1 MNKTFVLTALVTVL
15 STTAHADTMAQSAK
29 PATTQPSVA
38 VPITPQV
45 PAVIDC
51 KYHIPADTKSI
62 DDATLSSWV
71 SKAAIQSFN
80 FNPASIDQELTDL
93 KLCYTDAGWL
103 GFNDALQK
111 SGNINAIKTQH
122 LTVSSQTDGN
132 IKLSSLKDNQWKATV
147 PLQVVYQNDKQ
158 KITQLLD
165 IEVLVG
171 RKPAGDLGILQ
182 MIATPRPTVTAP
194 PPAEPV
200 AAPAEPKAAPA
211 PEAAQR
217 SPQTVAT
224 PEPAPLVTH

>member
-1 MNKTFVLTALVTVL
+1 MNKTFLFTALVTAL
-15 STTAHADTMAQSAK
+15 STTTHADTLVQPEK
-29 PATTQPSVA
+29 PAIPQPSVS
-38 VPITPQV
+38 VPIKPQV

-62 DDATLSSWV
+62 DDATLSTWI
-71 SKAAIQSFN
+71 SKATVQSFN
-80 FNPASIDQELTDL
+80 FNPASMDQELTDL

-122 LTVSSQTDGN
+122 LTVSSQMDGN
-132 IKLSSLKDNQWKATV
+132 IKLNPLKDSQWKATI
-147 PLQVVYQNDKQ
+147 PLQVVYQNDTQ

-182 MIATPRPTVTAP
+182 MIATPRPTVTAAP
-194 PPAEPV
+194 PIEPV
-200 AAPAEPKAAPA
+200 VAPAAPT
-211 PEAAQR
+211 QTL
-217 SPQTVAT
+217 PQTA
-224 PEPAPLVTH
+224 PEPAPAKAVTH

>member
-1 MNKTFVLTALVTVL
+1 M
-15 STTAHADTMAQSAK
+15 
-29 PATTQPSVA
+29 
-38 VPITPQV
+38 
-45 PAVIDC
+45 
-51 KYHIPADTKSI
+51 
-62 DDATLSSWV
+62 
-71 SKAAIQSFN
+71 
-80 FNPASIDQELTDL
+80 
-93 KLCYTDAGWL
+93 
-103 GFNDALQK
+103 
-111 SGNINAIKTQH
+111 
-122 LTVSSQTDGN
+122 
-132 IKLSSLKDNQWKATV
+132 
-147 PLQVVYQNDKQ
+147 
-158 KITQLLD
+158 D